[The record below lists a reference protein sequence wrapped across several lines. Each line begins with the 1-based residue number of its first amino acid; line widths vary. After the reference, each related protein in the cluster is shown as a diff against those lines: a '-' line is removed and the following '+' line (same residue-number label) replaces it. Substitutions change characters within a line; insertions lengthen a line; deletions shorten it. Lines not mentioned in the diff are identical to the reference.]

1 MPEEPA
7 NSRTASGI
15 QAHVSAEGKR
25 IALKAGPEPLGLE
38 PSAWA
43 RTNGATPELALGSC
57 DPAVWKKSGPM
68 LSRRAGEGGY
78 KRFPPYCKRIVRR
91 LKGEGIRRIPAA
103 SRAASCPGKMV
114 IRRAICK
121 AETALSAP
129 DKAHESKERASA
141 LAAANG
147 TPPQGTNCLTWALR
161 RRLLIL
167 FLRLGA
173 PNRGRTLLADRR
185 APLRPIKSHA
195 FQTTAFISCR
205 LRF

>member
-7 NSRTASGI
+7 NSRTASGV

-91 LKGEGIRRIPAA
+91 LLWHHSGYWSGGFWPL
-103 SRAASCPGKMV
+103 GKHN
-114 IRRAICK
+114 
-121 AETALSAP
+121 AETAMFL
-129 DKAHESKERASA
+129 RA
-141 LAAANG
+141 
-147 TPPQGTNCLTWALR
+147 
-161 RRLLIL
+161 L
-167 FLRLGA
+167 FLCLYFRDIDIDLEE
-173 PNRGRTLLADRR
+173 NQNSSFCVLTLRVGLS
-185 APLRPIKSHA
+185 K
-195 FQTTAFISCR
+195 
-205 LRF
+205 